1 MNDDQIDDLKQF
13 IDTRISQSE
22 TLLREELGGDIRNLK
37 EEMHDGFSGVGDAI
51 EQINEKID
59 KNDSKTD
66 LRLTH
71 LEKQAV

>member
-13 IDTRISQSE
+13 IDSRISQSE
-22 TLLREELGGDIRNLK
+22 ALLKEELGDDIKNLK
-37 EEMHDGFSGVGDAI
+37 EEMHDGFSAVGDAI

-66 LRLTH
+66 LRLTR
-71 LEKQAV
+71 LENQAA